1 MNLLFVSTEAKKES
15 FPTYNLN
22 MRFFPFSL
30 NRKRSVH
37 DNTQEENE
45 KNATAQ
51 HVVDMDHT
59 NNDVDSSDYDS
70 EHVAAEH
77 QTEKKRSRWTG
88 GVSSKNRRLVR
99 IFGQVGFCA
108 KGMVYG

>member
-1 MNLLFVSTEAKKES
+1 
-15 FPTYNLN
+15 
-22 MRFFPFSL
+22 MRFPFSL

-45 KNATAQ
+45 KNANSQ

-59 NNDVDSSDYDS
+59 NNDVVSSGHDS
-70 EHVAAEH
+70 EQAAAEEN

-88 GVSSKNRRLVR
+88 GVSKKNRRIVR

-108 KGMVYG
+108 KGLVYG

>member
-1 MNLLFVSTEAKKES
+1 M
-15 FPTYNLN
+15 
-22 MRFFPFSL
+22 
-30 NRKRSVH
+30 H
-37 DNTQEENE
+37 DNPQEENE
-45 KNATAQ
+45 KNAATQ

-59 NNDVDSSDYDS
+59 SNDVDSSDYDS
-70 EHVAAEH
+70 EQAAAEN

-88 GVSSKNRRLVR
+88 GVSKKNRRLVR